1 MRKFHICLPFFS
13 TERWRN
19 TLESE
24 IYQESLIG
32 SPLCYRM
39 GQFKQQQDRSAFHP
53 FRVWYFHDS
62 RNLNYAILMPGDL
75 RHQYGISGGESQTS
89 VFAFSM

>member
-1 MRKFHICLPFFS
+1 MRECHICLPFFS

-19 TLESE
+19 TLESA

-32 SPLCYRM
+32 STLCYRM
-39 GQFKQQQDRSAFHP
+39 GQFKQQQDRSAFRP

-62 RNLNYAILMPGDL
+62 RNLNYAFLMPGDL